1 MPLPFSQKR
10 GHLRDG
16 HGCWDTSVTQKAAV
30 SPREAPGCTGWPPV
44 LTPALAGQ
52 PSTAAT
58 ARLSL
63 VPDQPG
69 TVHKFFLLSVPQFPH
84 LGYKVGGHP

>member
-1 MPLPFSQKR
+1 M
-10 GHLRDG
+10 
-16 HGCWDTSVTQKAAV
+16 
-30 SPREAPGCTGWPPV
+30 

-52 PSTAAT
+52 PSAAAT